1 MSGDNFFDFR
11 EKVTPKPKPFT
22 AEKDPAA
29 ALTVTQL
36 TAKIDQA
43 LKAGVGGSLLVRGE
57 VTNFTR
63 QRQSG
68 HLYFTLKDAGATID
82 CVMFRGSA
90 EKLQF
95 EPGDGLE
102 LLAKATIG
110 LYAQRGKYQLI
121 VSSLQPLGAG
131 ALELAFQQLRTKL
144 EAEGLFDAVRKRR
157 LPKYPTRLVLVT
169 SRETAALQDMLK
181 VLRRYPWVKLYLY
194 HVAVQGAAAAPAIAA
209 ALEHLTNTLHTIGG
223 ADAIIV
229 ARGGGSL
236 EDLWAFNDEAVARAI
251 AATKIPVVSGIGHE
265 VDVSIADLVAD
276 YHAHT
281 PTEAARV
288 VMTNWEKV
296 LNDLATSGGRLDQAM
311 RTKLAH
317 NRQRLATLERQEL
330 FRRPLDRIY
339 RLQQR
344 LDDRER
350 ALQNAESAKLRLLR
364 RRLDAMSQRLDRV
377 RPSAMVA
384 RWRAELGRRETLLR
398 VAEQRRIKSLG
409 ERLARAAGRLAR
421 SHPSMLLKLVRQRLA
436 SQSDRLERNMRASID
451 RQRATI
457 DAIDKHLHAVGP
469 DQVLSRGYSIT
480 LTAGGQ
486 VVRRVGDVSPG
497 DGIVTRVFDGEIAS
511 TINSPTQPG
520 LFDKG
525 DR

>member
-11 EKVTPKPKPFT
+11 EKVTPKPKPFAT
-22 AEKDPAA
+22 EKDPAA

-36 TAKIDQA
+36 TAKIEQA
-43 LKAGVGGSLLVRGE
+43 LKASVGGALLVRGE

-131 ALELAFQQLRTKL
+131 ALELAFQQLRAKL
-144 EAEGLFDAVRKRR
+144 EAEGLFDADRKRR

-169 SRETAALQDMLK
+169 SRETAALQDILK
-181 VLRRYPWVKLYLY
+181 VLRRYPFVKVYLY

-209 ALEHLTNTLHTIGG
+209 ALEHLTRTLHTLGG

-296 LNDLATSGGRLDQAM
+296 LTDLSTSGGRLDQAM

-350 ALQNAESAKLRLLR
+350 ALQIAESAKLRLLR
-364 RRLDAMSQRLDRV
+364 RRLDSMSQRLDRV
-377 RPSAMVA
+377 RPSALVA
-384 RWRAELGRRETLLR
+384 RWRAELGRRETRLR
-398 VAEQRRIKSLG
+398 VAEHRRLKSLAD
-409 ERLARAAGRLAR
+409 RLTRAEGRLSR
-421 SHPSMLLKLVRQRLA
+421 SHPTAILKLMRLRLA
-436 SQSDRLERNMRASID
+436 GLGDRLGRGMQSSIARNRSALV
-451 RQRATI
+451 AL
-457 DAIDKHLHAVGP
+457 DKHLHAVGP

-480 LTAGGQ
+480 LRPDGR
-486 VVRRVGDVSPG
+486 VVRSTADVAPG
-497 DGIVTRVFDGEIAS
+497 DSITTKVADGSFDS
-511 TINSPTQPG
+511 TVGKPSQG
-520 LFDKG
+520 SLF
-525 DR
+525 